1 MPDVGLEPGMDGHV
15 PADPRKHLQALDMR
29 EHVLEVFRPNSFTVC
44 EFIRGKR
51 LNCEKNVKS
60 TRTFRCRQV
69 LQIVFNIS
77 NQ

>member
-51 LNCEKNVKS
+51 LNCEKNV
-60 TRTFRCRQV
+60 
-69 LQIVFNIS
+69 
-77 NQ
+77 